1 MRVAFDPLPRLA
13 GLTSRCECR
22 GSPRRKISRTLRVC
36 GRVLRAVFGTLSVHV
51 LKLVPAPRSVIAAA
65 FLAPLYA
72 GCETFP
78 ERHSVLRRHMGEG
91 KNLVGVDIG
100 SASIKACLVK
110 ETRKGLGLVRLG
122 YVPLGPQVIVDG
134 QVMDAGAVVE
144 ALGKVFADAK
154 IRQRE
159 CALSVSGQS
168 VIIRKIT
175 VPMMTPAELDEQI
188 QWEAEQHIPFDIK
201 DVQVDYQVL
210 RTRPEASQMD
220 LLLVAAKKDRIEDYA
235 QLARNAKLKPVVC
248 DVDSFT
254 VQNLFEY
261 SRGLPEDKTIALI
274 NVGASFSSLS
284 IIANGVHV
292 FPREIA
298 NGGNAVTEE
307 IQKQLGIPF
316 EQAEAYKCGGSD
328 PARGGMVPQQVVQ
341 ILEAATDSIA
351 AEIQRSIDF
360 YLATSGEGEIARIYV
375 TGGTANLPALAKAI
389 ERRAR
394 APVEAWSP
402 IEKVSVEAK
411 EVDAQLLTQRAAQL
425 SVALG
430 LSLRKERE
438 ARSA

>member
-1 MRVAFDPLPRLA
+1 
-13 GLTSRCECR
+13 
-22 GSPRRKISRTLRVC
+22 
-36 GRVLRAVFGTLSVHV
+36 
-51 LKLVPAPRSVIAAA
+51 
-65 FLAPLYA
+65 
-72 GCETFP
+72 
-78 ERHSVLRRHMGEG
+78 MGEG

-100 SASIKACLVK
+100 SGSIKVCLVK
-110 ETRKGLGLVRLG
+110 ESRRGLGLVRLG
-122 YVPLGPQVIVDG
+122 YVPLSPQVIVDG
-134 QVMDAGAVVE
+134 QVMDSGAVVE
-144 ALGKVFADAK
+144 ALGRAFSEAK
-154 IRQRE
+154 IRQKE

-210 RTRPEASQMD
+210 RKRPDVSQMD
-220 LLLVAAKKDRIEDYA
+220 LLLVAAKRDRIEDYA
-235 QLARNAKLKPVVC
+235 QLARNAKLKPLVC

-261 SRGLPEDKTIALI
+261 SRGLPDNQTIALI

-298 NGGNAVTEE
+298 NGGNAITEE
-307 IQKQLGIPF
+307 IQKQLGIPY
-316 EQAEAYKCGGSD
+316 EQAEAYKCGGSQGD
-328 PARGGMVPQQVVQ
+328 PNGGMVPQQVVQ
-341 ILEAATDSIA
+341 IVEAASDSIA

-375 TGGTANLPALAKAI
+375 TGGTANLAALARAI

-394 APVEAWSP
+394 VPVEIWSP
-402 IEKVSVEAK
+402 TEKISIEAK
-411 EVDAQLLTQRAAQL
+411 EVDAQLLMRRSAQL

-430 LSLRKERE
+430 LSLRKEKEVRLG
-438 ARSA
+438 